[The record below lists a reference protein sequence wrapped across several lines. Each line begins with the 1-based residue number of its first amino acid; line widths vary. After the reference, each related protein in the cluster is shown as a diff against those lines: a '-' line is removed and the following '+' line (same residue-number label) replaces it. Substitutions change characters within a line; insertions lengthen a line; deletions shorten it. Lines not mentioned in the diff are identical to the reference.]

1 MKKTY
6 QLLKLVNSMHK
17 KPIKT
22 EFFHWVR
29 NQDAETITQ
38 NYPPAPGQQ
47 TLTERHGKSVAGIN
61 ILNIYQEI
69 KVDKTCI

>member
-1 MKKTY
+1 
-6 QLLKLVNSMHK
+6 MHK

-29 NQDAETITQ
+29 NQDAERA
-38 NYPPAPGQQ
+38 NHPKYPPAPGQQ
-47 TLTERHGKSVAGIN
+47 TPTEKHGKSVAGIN
-61 ILNIYQEI
+61 ILNIYQDI